1 MVPNGKKRHEGKV
14 ATRQMGGWKCEEV
27 AAVAVGVGKTPLG
40 GGQLLGRWVRVN
52 TIGVRSCCSGG

>member
-1 MVPNGKKRHEGKV
+1 VVPNGKKRHEGKV

-40 GGQLLGRWVRVN
+40 GGTAAGQVGEGKHHRG
-52 TIGVRSCCSGG
+52 T